1 MSPQEAL
8 ERLLRSY
15 TRYYDL
21 TEDPPAPFQAAAEFH
36 SHGESYLLIKS
47 AKLWEM
53 DSNEFVYFAAEDALT
68 AETVSHRI
76 ETAWDLAMPQI
87 HPGENHRNSD
97 VTVVFLTNSLPEDAR
112 KLVVVLTPAGAE
124 RAREY
129 ERESQEFERSALAC
143 LTQPERAELLE
154 TLDRLINHWN
164 ELEPSAG
171 ASVAEGKG
179 E

>member
-1 MSPQEAL
+1 MDVSKDQPW
-8 ERLLRSY
+8 
-15 TRYYDL
+15 T
-21 TEDPPAPFQAAAEFH
+21 PPADWTLEHRLIWDLGFFGH
-36 SHGESYLLIKS
+36 YMHVNMGGRSGKKRILTRLSKHGGCMDQRTLQESFDIKS
-47 AKLWEM
+47 GSLSEVLAKLEA
-53 DSNEFVYFAAEDALT
+53 EGFVERRRS
-68 AETVSHRI
+68 E
-76 ETAWDLAMPQI
+76 
-87 HPGENHRNSD
+87 
-97 VTVVFLTNSLPEDAR
+97 EDAR

-124 RAREY
+124 RARKY

-164 ELEPSAG
+164 KLEPSAG